1 MLALVPRK
9 RDISSPAP
17 AQPSENIVVKTL
29 RKLPLTLKMIQK
41 RTEENHL
48 FILYLNHIDW
58 LNPALHIVFHYKTNL
73 SWFWLLSQS
82 RNKTSLES
90 RIYYC
95 AQSCCEVKPG
105 DMLWQHDIAQIWASL
120 SVLSCIKTVSDTVT
134 KCPRSECSEAGSSP
148 AQLLPSHLSFHS
160 SLTRYYAVFRES

>member
-41 RTEENHL
+41 QTEENHL

-73 SWFWLLSQS
+73 S
-82 RNKTSLES
+82 
-90 RIYYC
+90 
-95 AQSCCEVKPG
+95 
-105 DMLWQHDIAQIWASL
+105 
-120 SVLSCIKTVSDTVT
+120 
-134 KCPRSECSEAGSSP
+134 
-148 AQLLPSHLSFHS
+148 
-160 SLTRYYAVFRES
+160 